1 MASRTVLFLALVAG
15 AAGFVAPPTAGA
27 APAAAARAGA
37 LHAYVPDGMTAEQW
51 AKVKAKEKTKGNLG
65 ANGPR
70 GYRSRSFESYQKSLE
85 SGDKT
90 AKNMPVFFAKEKL
103 ARGEITKADI
113 PYMQRGGSWDNSD
126 IKGIRGWYSSND
138 GGRNGKKWTAA
149 DKAYDRSGAAQT
161 GNLNRKEKAQLKS
174 MKAQKDIRKMNTQE
188 FYGKLGAV
196 KEVRNAPKISVG
208 GAPEKA
214 GFKFPWQK

>member
-1 MASRTVLFLALVAG
+1 MTRLAVIVTLAMG
-15 AAGFVAPPTAGA
+15 AAAFAPPTA
-27 APAAAARAGA
+27 PARASTA
-37 LHAYVPDGMTAEQW
+37 LSAYVPDGMSAEQW
-51 AKVKAKEKTKGNLG
+51 AKVKAKEKASKKNLG

-70 GYRSRSFESYQKSLE
+70 GYRSRSFESYQKALE
-85 SGDKT
+85 QGDRT

-126 IKGIRGWYSSND
+126 VKGIKGWYNSND
-138 GGRNGKKWTAA
+138 GGLFGKKWTDA
-149 DKAYDRSGAAQT
+149 DKAYDRSGAKEVGA
-161 GNLNRKEKAQLKS
+161 LSRKEKAQLKNL
-174 MKAQKDIRKMNTQE
+174 KAQKDIRKMNTQE

>member
-1 MASRTVLFLALVAG
+1 MT
-15 AAGFVAPPTAGA
+15 
-27 APAAAARAGA
+27 PA
-37 LHAYVPDGMTAEQW
+37 QW
-51 AKVKAKEKTKGNLG
+51 KKMQEKEKAAKKNLG

-85 SGDKT
+85 AGDRT

-126 IKGIRGWYSSND
+126 VKGIKGWFTTQNLNGRGGK
-138 GGRNGKKWTAA
+138 GGTIKWTEA
-149 DKAYDRSGAAQT
+149 DKAYDRAGAEKMGLVKKQK
-161 GNLNRKEKAQLKS
+161 KEKN
-174 MKAQKDIRKMNTQE
+174 IRQMNTQE
-188 FYGKLGAV
+188 FYAKLGGVREV
-196 KEVRNAPKISVG
+196 KNAPKISVG
-208 GAPEKA
+208 GAEEKP

>member
-1 MASRTVLFLALVAG
+1 MTFSSRTALLIALVAG
-15 AAGFVAPPTAGA
+15 AAAFVAPPAGA
-27 APAAAARAGA
+27 ARARAGA
-37 LHAYVPDGMTAEQW
+37 LSAYVPDGMSAEQW
-51 AKVKAKEKTKGNLG
+51 AKVKAKEKASKKNLG

-70 GYRSRSFESYQKSLE
+70 GYRSRSFESYQKALE
-85 SGDKT
+85 QGDRT

-126 IKGIRGWYSSND
+126 VKGIKGWYNSND
-138 GGRNGKKWTAA
+138 GGLFGKKWTDA
-149 DKAYDRSGAAQT
+149 DKAYDRSGAKEVGA
-161 GNLNRKEKAQLKS
+161 LSRKEKAQLKNL
-174 MKAQKDIRKMNTQE
+174 KAQKDIRKMNTQE

-196 KEVRNAPKISVG
+196 KEVRNAPKVGVGAG
-208 GAPEKA
+208 GAKE